1 MMNSVEEDEFDIQHG
16 LQSVWAITFGVLY
29 LLVMS
34 TSIFLYLLVVR
45 AVARNGRREN
55 VTFFL
60 IFFLFFTALVEYALI
75 IEEFMSRFGYFLFT
89 NINCKL
95 FTYTIYGNR
104 ILQACILLTLL
115 YYNLLAVFLK
125 TVRFEL
131 HMKRFFPLLVVALLV
146 LEMVIVL
153 KPTLNMRASI
163 AEQWCEFSDPAS
175 RVVSGWLYSVLF
187 PYFLPLVASIG
198 PAIYLTLRI
207 KEGEIIEPK
216 KSEVRVSLAVVSGYF
231 LFYLLYFILMTARQ
245 VEGLMVRQKEWNRLL
260 GLSVWF
266 ITRPMFI
273 LIGHGWHIMVPVACL
288 TLDKELRKE
297 WPGRILVREMRE
309 FDEEEQNSIV
319 MDSRDIT
326 DLQGIENEKSK
337 TNNPHETQ
345 MSPNFSA
352 LMLENREF
360 HHSFPVH

>member
-1 MMNSVEEDEFDIQHG
+1 MNSVEQDEFDIQQG

-34 TSIFLYLLVVR
+34 ISVFLYLLVVR

-55 VTFFL
+55 VTYFL
-60 IFFLFFTALVEYALI
+60 IFFLFFTALVEFALI

-89 NINCKL
+89 NINCQL
-95 FTYTIYGNR
+95 FTYTLYGNR
-104 ILQACILLTLL
+104 ILQICIVLGIL
-115 YYNLLAVFLK
+115 YYNLLAVYLK
-125 TVRFEL
+125 TARFEL
-131 HMKRFFPLLVVALLV
+131 LSKRYFPVLVVLLLL

-153 KPTLNMRASI
+153 RPTLNMRASI
-163 AEQWCEFSDPAS
+163 AEQWCEFVDQS
-175 RVVSGWLYSVLF
+175 RRIPDLWLYSVLF

-198 PAIYLTLRI
+198 PAIYLTLRL

-216 KSEVRVSLAVVSGYF
+216 KSQVRVCLAVVSGYF
-231 LFYLLYFILMTARQ
+231 LFYLLYFILLTAKQ
-245 VEGLMVRQKEWNRLL
+245 VEYIMLDRSEWNRLL

-273 LIGHGWHIMVPVACL
+273 LIGHGWHIMVPLACL
-288 TLDKELRKE
+288 TLDKELRRE
-297 WPGRILVREMRE
+297 WPGRILVREIRE

-319 MDSRDIT
+319 MDSRDLT
-326 DLQGIENEKSK
+326 DLQGVESEKSK
-337 TNNPHETQ
+337 TSHSQETEL
-345 MSPNFSA
+345 SPNFSA

-360 HHSFPVH
+360 HHAYPVH